1 MWLLNADILAG
12 NAARQWLLIAAS
24 TPESGDIA
32 LLTFK
37 KGATGAEVLYH
48 NSIIGNFMVYQIELK
63 HIFYLYIFKFLGL
76 TSLFEQ

>member
-48 NSIIGNFMVYQIELK
+48 NSIIGNFMVYQSRIET
-63 HIFYLYIFKFLGL
+63 HFL
-76 TSLFEQ
+76 FIYF